1 MKKAMEKGR
10 TWRTPEE
17 VVRRNRISVKIVG
30 RGILKAKDRFEKAE
44 RYKKAAW
51 AACNGRI
58 RE

>member
-1 MKKAMEKGR
+1 MEKGR

-17 VVRRNRISVKIVG
+17 VVGRNRISVKIVG

-51 AACNGRI
+51 AAYNGRI